1 MTDSTYEMGRV
12 ARLKADAVGQPG
24 SRRFRL
30 LVESQSG
37 QAGVVWMEKEQLFN
51 LGIMLKRLTV
61 MVEEEGVERRV
72 EEVSDP
78 KGEDATV
85 PVTEAS
91 PVVEFQ
97 AARMAVGYDKDT
109 ALFII
114 TAYDT
119 DESDPPSNE
128 LTLAATQQEVD
139 ALADESLEV
148 CAAGRP
154 RCRLCGAP
162 MDPEGHVCPKHNGHG
177 RWEVA

>member
-1 MTDSTYEMGRV
+1 MTDSTHEMGRV

-51 LGIMLKRLTV
+51 LGIALKRLIA
-61 MVEEEGVERRV
+61 ELEQEGMGRRV
-72 EEVSDP
+72 EEAPDP
-78 KGEDATV
+78 KGEDATL

-91 PVVEFQ
+91 PEVEFE
-97 AARMAVGYDKDT
+97 AARIAVGYDRDT
-109 ALFII
+109 ALFNI

-119 DESDPPSNE
+119 DEADLPGNE
-128 LTLAATQQEVD
+128 LSLEATQQEVD
-139 ALADESLEV
+139 ALADESFEV

-162 MDPEGHVCPKHNGHG
+162 MDPEGHVCPKHNGHV
-177 RWEVA
+177 RWEET

>member
-1 MTDSTYEMGRV
+1 MTDSKHEMGRV

-30 LVESQSG
+30 LVEAQSG
-37 QAGVVWMEKEQLFN
+37 HAGVVWMEKEQLFN
-51 LGIMLKRLTV
+51 LGINIKHRISKL
-61 MVEEEGVERRV
+61 EEEGTEGRV
-72 EEVSDP
+72 EEALDP
-78 KGEDATV
+78 KGEDATL

-91 PVVEFQ
+91 PEVEFE
-97 AARMAVGYDKDT
+97 AARIAVGYDRDA

-119 DESDPPSNE
+119 DEDDLPGNE
-128 LTLAATQQEVD
+128 LSLEATQREVD
-139 ALADESLEV
+139 ALADQSFEV

-162 MDPEGHVCPKHNGHG
+162 MDPEGHVCPKHNGHV
-177 RWEVA
+177 RWEET

>member
-1 MTDSTYEMGRV
+1 MTDSAHEMGRV

-37 QAGVVWMEKEQLFN
+37 QAGIVWMEKEQLFN
-51 LGIMLKRLTV
+51 LGIHIKHLIAEL
-61 MVEEEGVERRV
+61 EEEGMERRV
-72 EEVSDP
+72 EEASDP
-78 KGEDATV
+78 KGEDATL

-91 PVVEFQ
+91 PEVEFQ
-97 AARMAVGYDKDT
+97 AARIAVGYDRDT

-119 DESDPPSNE
+119 DEDDLPGNE
-128 LTLAATQQEVD
+128 LSLEATQQEVE
-139 ALADESLEV
+139 ALADESFEV

-162 MDPEGHVCPKHNGHG
+162 MNPEGHVCPKHNGHV
-177 RWEVA
+177 RWEAT

>member
-1 MTDSTYEMGRV
+1 MTDSTHEMGRV
-12 ARLKADAVGQPG
+12 ARIKADAVGQPG

-30 LVESQSG
+30 LVESESG
-37 QAGVVWMEKEQLFN
+37 QTGMVWMEKEQLFN
-51 LGIMLKRLTV
+51 LGIALKHLIV
-61 MVEEEGVERRV
+61 VLEEEGLERRV
-72 EEVSDP
+72 DQVSDP
-78 KGEDATV
+78 MGEDATL

-97 AARMAVGYDKDT
+97 AARMDVGYDREAT
-109 ALFII
+109 LFII

-119 DESDPPSNE
+119 DESEPPGNE
-128 LTLAATQQEVD
+128 LTLAATKQEVD
-139 ALADESLEV
+139 ALADESFEV

-177 RWEVA
+177 RLEEA